1 MILCRDLWF
10 VFSVKHIRLSTSDV
24 ETEDEDVA
32 YERSRVSTGDVAEDL
47 LVLHD
52 LTKVKLRVEEKK
64 TISLL
69 CPAPNRR
76 GH

>member
-10 VFSVKHIRLSTSDV
+10 VFSVKHIRLSTSEA

-52 LTKVKLRVEEKK
+52 LTKVKLWVEEK

-69 CPAPNRR
+69 CPRL
-76 GH
+76 

>member
-10 VFSVKHIRLSTSDV
+10 VFSVKHIRLSTSEV

-52 LTKVKLRVEEKK
+52 LTKVKSRVEDNNDQF
-64 TISLL
+64 IMPSPLI
-69 CPAPNRR
+69 
-76 GH
+76 GGWH